1 MPLNNEHP
9 SEQERVN
16 HPSHYQS
23 ENGIEAIDAIVAA
36 LGKEGAK
43 FFCMGNTIKYL
54 FRAGKKDI
62 SPLAEDLKK
71 AKWYLDYAITLQ
83 TQLDEPPKDNNQ

>member
-23 ENGIEAIDAIVAA
+23 ENGIEAIDVIVAA

-43 FFCMGNTIKYL
+43 SFCLGSTIKYL

-62 SPLAEDLKK
+62 APIVEDHKK
-71 AKWYLDYAITLQ
+71 AQWYLDYAIQLE
-83 TQLDEPPKDNNQ
+83 TQAEEPEK